1 VYNIIGLIA
10 TVNTFRGF
18 WYLFDNYFEVN
29 HDFLTGTSNE
39 LLRQINQTEHIE
51 NAEERDYHLSLI
63 NSQILG
69 AFLLLLF
76 HCGAQLHGGI
86 CKDVSKEKG
95 HTLSEFYYTSYFYI
109 KDIDASYGGKVLAN
123 NKKKSIPLLLV
134 TESLVDDNLQE
145 NEHEGISSNHLSVN
159 FSD

>member
-1 VYNIIGLIA
+1 M
-10 TVNTFRGF
+10 
-18 WYLFDNYFEVN
+18 
-29 HDFLTGTSNE
+29 
-39 LLRQINQTEHIE
+39 
-51 NAEERDYHLSLI
+51 
-63 NSQILG
+63 
-69 AFLLLLF
+69 LLF

-86 CKDVSKEKG
+86 FKDVSKEKG

-109 KDIDASYGGKVLAN
+109 KVRFYKIINTNIEVNRYVVIWLFQLLIFSYFQDIDASYGGKVLAN